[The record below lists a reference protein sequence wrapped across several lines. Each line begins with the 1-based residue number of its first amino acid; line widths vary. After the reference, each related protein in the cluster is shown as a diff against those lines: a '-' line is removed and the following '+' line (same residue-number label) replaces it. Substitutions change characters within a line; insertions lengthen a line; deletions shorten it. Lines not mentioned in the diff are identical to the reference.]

1 MIFLVEIVIFRNSFL
16 KKKGRK
22 KKDEVFNNNDIF

>member
-1 MIFLVEIVIFRNSFL
+1 LYSFL

-22 KKDEVFNNNDIF
+22 KERGKGIRKRMEKEKKK

>member
-1 MIFLVEIVIFRNSFL
+1 MISTKKIICMFSMAERELAKE

-22 KKDEVFNNNDIF
+22 KEGS